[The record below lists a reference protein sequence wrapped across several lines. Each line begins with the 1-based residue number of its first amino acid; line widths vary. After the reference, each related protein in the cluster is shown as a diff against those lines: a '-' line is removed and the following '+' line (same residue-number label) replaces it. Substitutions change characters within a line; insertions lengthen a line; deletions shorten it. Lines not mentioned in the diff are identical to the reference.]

1 MNEEDLFVSQDKVE
15 SFKERGYLSE
25 DILPKTK
32 EDRTMNKGNYF
43 TLWMG
48 SVHNIPNYTAVG
60 GFLALG
66 LAPLHV
72 IIAIILAG
80 AAISVFMTY
89 NGRAGSKY
97 GIPFSMHLRSVFGN
111 VGAKLPGFLRG
122 VVAAI
127 AWFGVQNYAGSQAL
141 LILVGKAWPAFLDI
155 GGDTSILGLS
165 VPAMISFV
173 VFFLVNIAIGLGGG
187 EVLNKFTAFISP
199 FIYIVFGGMVIWGLR
214 AAGGFGPILNYATTA
229 TSQVNPIFAYLIIIG
244 SSIAVWAAPGV
255 SVADFTQNA
264 ESTEDQVIG
273 QTGSLMVA
281 YTMYAFAAV
290 IILTVGSMQGINH
303 DGAILDIINTWDST
317 FSIFAASFV
326 LLATTV
332 STNAT
337 GNIIPA
343 AYQLTALFPKY
354 VDYRKG
360 VLIASVISFVIMPWK
375 FMQSGGLFLTFLN
388 LIGALLGPVAGVMI
402 AHFYFIAKQEID
414 IDELYV
420 DLDQKDDSNYRGI
433 NYNGYIAL
441 IVGFLVTVSGE
452 VIPAL
457 AVLSQVGW
465 ITGFIIGFVLY
476 LIMNKIRPVDRYTV
490 DFESK

>member
-1 MNEEDLFVSQDKVE
+1 MNEKDVFISREKVDD
-15 SFKERGYLSE
+15 FKERGYLSE
-25 DILPKTK
+25 DILPNTK
-32 EDRTMNKGNYF
+32 EQRSMSKGNYF

-66 LAPLHV
+66 LAPIHV

-80 AAISVFMTY
+80 MSIAVFMTF

-97 GIPFSMHLRSVFGN
+97 GIPFAMHLRSVFGN

-141 LILVGKAWPAFLDI
+141 LVLVSRAWPGFLDI
-155 GGDTSILGLS
+155 GGDASILGLS

-214 AAGGFGPILNYATTA
+214 AAGGFGPILNYTTTA
-229 TSQVNPIFAYLIIIG
+229 TTELNPIFAYLVIIA

-264 ESTEDQVIG
+264 ESTEDQVVG
-273 QTGSLMVA
+273 QTGSFLVA
-281 YTMYAFAAV
+281 YAMYAFAAV
-290 IILTVGSMQGINH
+290 IILNVGSLQGINH
-303 DGAILDIINTWDST
+303 DGAILEIINTFDST
-317 FSIFAASFV
+317 FSIFLASFV

-354 VDYRKG
+354 IDYRKG
-360 VLIASVISFVIMPWK
+360 VLLASVLSFVIMPWR
-375 FMQSGGLFLTFLN
+375 FMQTGGLFLVFLN

-402 AHFYFIAKQEID
+402 AHFYFVAKQEID
-414 IDELYV
+414 LDQLYV

-441 IVGFLVTVSGE
+441 IVGFIVSVSGE
-452 VIPAL
+452 IIPAL
-457 AVLSQVGW
+457 GPVSQIGW
-465 ITGFIIGFVLY
+465 IVGFIVAFVLY
-476 LIMNKIRPVDRYTV
+476 LIMSKVRPVDRYTV
-490 DFESK
+490 DFEA

>member
-1 MNEEDLFVSQDKVE
+1 MNEKDEFISQEKVA
-15 SFKERGYLSE
+15 SFKERGYLNK
-25 DILPKTK
+25 DILPNTK
-32 EDRTMNKGNYF
+32 EERSMDKKNYF

-80 AAISVFMTY
+80 ISISVFMTY

-141 LILVGKAWPAFLDI
+141 LILVGKAWPGFLEI

-165 VPAMISFV
+165 VPAMISFI

-187 EVLNKFTAFISP
+187 DVLNKFTAFISP

-214 AAGGFGPILNYATTA
+214 VAGGFGAILDYATTA
-229 TSQVNPIFAYLIIIG
+229 TSQVNPIFAYLIIIA

-255 SVADFTQNA
+255 SVSDFTQNA

-273 QTGSLMVA
+273 QTGSFVVA

-317 FSIFAASFV
+317 FAIFMSSFV

-343 AYQLTALFPKY
+343 AYQLTALFPKHI
-354 VDYRKG
+354 DYRKG
-360 VLIASVISFVIMPWK
+360 VLIASAISFIIMPWK

-402 AHFYFIAKQEID
+402 AHFYFIAKQKID

-420 DLDQKDDSNYRGI
+420 DLDQEDDSNYRGI
-433 NYNGYIAL
+433 NYNGYIAM
-441 IVGFLVTVSGE
+441 IIGFLVSVSGKIFSA
-452 VIPAL
+452 VIF
-457 AVLSQVGW
+457 LSQIGW
-465 ITGFIIGFVLY
+465 IMGFLVGFGVY
-476 LIMNKIRPVDRYTV
+476 LLMSKIRPVDRYTIH
-490 DFESK
+490 FENE

>member
-1 MNEEDLFVSQDKVE
+1 MNERDEFISQQKVDK
-15 SFKERGYLSE
+15 FKERGYLSD

-32 EDRTMNKGNYF
+32 EQRSMGKENYF

-48 SVHNIPNYTAVG
+48 SVHNIPNYVAVG

-66 LAPLHV
+66 LAPIHV
-72 IIAIILAG
+72 ILAIILAG
-80 AAISVFMTY
+80 ISIAIFMTF

-122 VVAAI
+122 VIAAI

-141 LILVGKAWPAFLDI
+141 LVLVGKAWPAFLEL

-187 EVLNKFTAFISP
+187 EVLNKFTAIISP
-199 FIYIVFGGMVIWGLR
+199 FIYVVFGGMVIWGLR
-214 AAGGFGPILNYATTA
+214 VAGGFGPILNFVTESTGDY
-229 TSQVNPIFAYLIIIG
+229 NPIFAYLIIIA
-244 SSIAVWAAPGV
+244 SSISVWAAPGV

-264 ESTEDQVIG
+264 KSTKDQVVGQIG
-273 QTGSLMVA
+273 SFLVA
-281 YTMYAFAAV
+281 YVMYAFAAV
-290 IILTVGSMQGINH
+290 IVLNVGSMQGIQH
-303 DGAILDIINTWDST
+303 DGAILEIINTWDST
-317 FSIFAASFV
+317 FAIFLASFV

-354 VDYRKG
+354 IDYRKG
-360 VLIASVISFVIMPWK
+360 VLLASAISFIIMPWK

-402 AHFYFIAKQEID
+402 AHFYFIANQKID
-414 IDELYV
+414 VDQLYV
-420 DLDQKDDSNYRGI
+420 DQDKEDDSNYRGI
-433 NYNGYIAL
+433 NYNGYIAML
-441 IVGFLVTVSGE
+441 AGFLVSVSGE
-452 VIPAL
+452 IIPAL
-457 AVLSQVGW
+457 AAVSQIGWVAGFLVG
-465 ITGFIIGFVLY
+465 
-476 LIMNKIRPVDRYTV
+476 LIVYMIMSKVRPVDRYTV
-490 DFESK
+490 DF